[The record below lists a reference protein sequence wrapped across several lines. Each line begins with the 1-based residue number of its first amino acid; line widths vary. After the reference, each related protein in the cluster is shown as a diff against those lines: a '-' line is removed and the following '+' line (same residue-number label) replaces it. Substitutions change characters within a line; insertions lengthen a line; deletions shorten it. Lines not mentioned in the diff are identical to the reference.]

1 MAVISDEVSTA
12 AEPTVVSLSD
22 YYPFGMTEPGR
33 SWNSGDYRFGYT
45 GHEKE
50 DDLASGVYTTEYRLL
65 DTRLGRWMSVD
76 PLFAK
81 YPGISPYN
89 YCMGNPMKLIDSDGR
104 DCNGGVTIVNDTD
117 DWLVLGGVTSY

>member
-1 MAVISDEVSTA
+1 M
-12 AEPTVVSLSD
+12 
-22 YYPFGMTEPGR
+22 
-33 SWNSGDYRFGYT
+33 
-45 GHEKE
+45 
-50 DDLASGVYTTEYRLL
+50 ASGVYTTEYRLL

-89 YCMGNPMKLIDSDGR
+89 YCMGNPMKLIDPDGR